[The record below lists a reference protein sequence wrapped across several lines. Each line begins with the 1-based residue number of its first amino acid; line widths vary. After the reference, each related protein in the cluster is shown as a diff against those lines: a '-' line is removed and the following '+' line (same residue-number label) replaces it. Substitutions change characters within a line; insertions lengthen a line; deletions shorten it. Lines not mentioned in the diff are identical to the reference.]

1 VIKGEIERPSDFDGV
16 VYISLD
22 NGNWKAD
29 LARELEATGYEVDW
43 NKAMRA

>member
-1 VIKGEIERPSDFDGV
+1 MNHLDFGDV

-22 NGNWKAD
+22 DGRWKAD
-29 LARELEATGYEVDW
+29 LAKELEAAGFEIDW